1 MEHTCG
7 CCGGSGKV
15 TCPRGGGDGKI
26 QGETC
31 YYCQGDG
38 KTECKAC
45 DGTGTVND

>member
-15 TCPRGGGDGKI
+15 TCPRCASVLFYLKL
-26 QGETC
+26 QKKN
-31 YYCQGDG
+31 YG